1 MDCSKLAVIP
11 QYAGTCWFNAILM
24 VSLYSQYTRKAV
36 IKASKNWNK
45 NDSFLMI
52 LKEILKIYN
61 KEPEK
66 VEKLFYKIKPEKI
79 LLKMIKKYNEKNLI
93 KQFKIDFKK
102 DGYKSLGYLDNN
114 ADYIN
119 QFLNYLKV
127 NVLDITYNNENNKCL
142 INFNKYHSYNF
153 FKNKINALKK
163 NKNIINK
170 TKRIIKNIPDILIIQ
185 ENIYNY
191 EFFNHLYDFP
201 DYPYNSSLYEFNIKG
216 LDKFKNTI
224 NLNGYKYKLDSV
236 ILDNYNNTVT
246 GHTIAGITC
255 NNEHYVYNG
264 WNKDG
269 NIKFDVN
276 KFRYKNSIPCP
287 LMKFNW
293 NIHKDTKFNLNP
305 DLCKLD
311 FIKNDNKDHCYS
323 FNKGRRTFIYAKI
336 SNKKIKNSLSSKSKS
351 NIDLSNMSSIIKNI
365 HNVKNMTKK
374 ELLHL
379 FDLMDIIFENENEL
393 TDEDL
398 RKAYTNF
405 IKKHYNIKDK

>member
-45 NDSFLMI
+45 NDSFLMV

-79 LLKMIKKYNEKNLI
+79 LLKMIHKYNEKNLI
-93 KQFKIDFKK
+93 KKFKIDCKNNGIKNF
-102 DGYKSLGYLDNN
+102 GYKVIDNP
-114 ADYIN
+114 DYIN
-119 QFLNYLKV
+119 HFLNYLKV
-127 NVLDITYNNENNKCL
+127 NVLDITYNDNNKYL
-142 INFNKYHSYNF
+142 LNFNKYLCYDFH
-153 FKNKINALKK
+153 KNKNKKNALKL

-185 ENIYNY
+185 ENIHND
-191 EFFNHLYDFP
+191 EFFNNIYDFP
-201 DYPYNSSLYEFNIKG
+201 DFPYNSSLFEFNVKG
-216 LDKFKNTI
+216 LDKLKDTI
-224 NLNGYKYKLDSV
+224 TLNGYKYRLDSV
-236 ILDNYNNTVT
+236 LLDNYDNTVM
-246 GHTIAGITC
+246 GHRIAGITC
-255 NNEHYVYNG
+255 NNQRYVYNG
-264 WNKDG
+264 WNKDD

-276 KFRYKNSIPCP
+276 KFRLIKSIPCP

-293 NIHKDTKFNLNP
+293 NIHKDTKFNLNL

-311 FIKNDNKDHCYS
+311 FIKKDNDNLCYS
-323 FNKGRRTFIYAKI
+323 FNKGRRTFIYAKV
-336 SNKKIKNSLSSKSKS
+336 SNKNSLSSKSKS

-365 HNVKNMTKK
+365 HNVKNMTRK

-379 FDLMDIIFENENEL
+379 FDLINVELGNEKEL
-393 TDEDL
+393 TDEGL
-398 RKAYTNF
+398 KNAYTSF

>member
-11 QYAGTCWFNAILM
+11 LYAGTCWFNAILM

-79 LLKMIKKYNEKNLI
+79 LFKMINKYNEKNFI
-93 KQFKIDFKK
+93 KQFKILSKNNGIQNF
-102 DGYKSLGYLDNN
+102 GYEYINN
-114 ADYIN
+114 PDYIN
-119 QFLNYLKV
+119 HFLNYLKV
-127 NVLDITYNNENNKCL
+127 NVLDITYNDNNKYL
-142 INFNKYHSYNF
+142 LNFNKYLSYDF
-153 FKNKINALKK
+153 YKNKINALKL

-185 ENIYNY
+185 KNIHND
-191 EFFNHLYDFP
+191 EFFNHIYDFP

-216 LDKFKNTI
+216 LDKFKDTI
-224 NLNGYKYKLDSV
+224 TLNGYKYRLDSV
-236 ILDNYNNTVT
+236 ILDNYNDINI
-246 GHTIAGITC
+246 GHRIAGITC

-264 WNKDG
+264 WDRNR
-269 NIKFDVN
+269 NMFDVN

-293 NIHKDTKFNLNP
+293 NIHKDTKFNLNL

-311 FIKNDNKDHCYS
+311 FIKRDNDKLCFS
-323 FNKGRRTFIYAKI
+323 FNKGIRTFIYAKI
-336 SNKKIKNSLSSKSKS
+336 SNKKIKNNLNSKSKS

-365 HNVKNMTKK
+365 HNVKNITKK
-374 ELLHL
+374 EILHL
-379 FDLMDIIFENENEL
+379 FDLMDIKLDNEKEL